1 MTEQPCGV
9 IWDMDGTMID
19 STEFHWQSWRDA
31 MAAEDYHLTYDEFM
45 ASYGQRNDAII
56 RGYYGDDVSNET
68 ITRISDAKE
77 SQYRDMVRT
86 QGISLLPGV
95 QHWLDYLRQHG
106 WRQAVATSAPLKN
119 LETILDVLQIADYF
133 GALVAGEEPQHG
145 KPDPQIFLLAAER
158 LGVSPEQCIVVEDSS
173 SGVEGGRRGGM
184 RTVGVLTSHDELD
197 ADVTVDSLDKL
208 PAGTFEQLLQR
219 SA

>member
-95 QHWLDYLRQHG
+95 QHWLDYLREHG
-106 WRQAVATSAPLKN
+106 WRQAVATSAPRKN
-119 LETILDVLQIADYF
+119 LETILDVLQIAEYF

-184 RTVGVLTSHDELD
+184 RTIGVLTSHDELD
-197 ADVTVDSLDKL
+197 ADVTVASLDRL
-208 PAGTFEQLLQR
+208 PADTFEQLLQR
-219 SA
+219 PA

>member
-1 MTEQPCGV
+1 
-9 IWDMDGTMID
+9 
-19 STEFHWQSWRDA
+19 
-31 MAAEDYHLTYDEFM
+31 
-45 ASYGQRNDAII
+45 
-56 RGYYGDDVSNET
+56 
-68 ITRISDAKE
+68 
-77 SQYRDMVRT
+77 MVRT

>member
-19 STEFHWQSWRDA
+19 STEFHWQSWHDA

-56 RGYYGDDVSNET
+56 RRYCGDEVSNET

-95 QHWLDYLRQHG
+95 QHWLDYLRDHG
-106 WRQAVATSAPLKN
+106 WRQAVATSAPRKN
-119 LETILDVLQIADYF
+119 LETILDVLQIAEYF

-158 LGVSPEQCIVVEDSS
+158 LGVSSEQCIVVEDSS

-184 RTVGVLTSHDELD
+184 RTIGVLTSHDELD
-197 ADVTVDSLDKL
+197 ADVTVASLDRL
-208 PAGTFEQLLQR
+208 PADTFEQLLQR
-219 SA
+219 PA

>member
-1 MTEQPCGV
+1 MTEQPRGV

-31 MAAEDYHLTYDEFM
+31 MAAENYDLTYDEFM

-56 RGYYGDDVSNET
+56 RGYCGDEVSNET

-77 SQYRDMVRT
+77 SQYRDMVRN

-95 QHWLDYLRQHG
+95 RHWLDYLREHG
-106 WRQAVATSAPLKN
+106 WRQAVATSAPRKN
-119 LETILDVLQIADYF
+119 LETILDVLQIGDYF

-173 SGVEGGRRGGM
+173 SGVEGGRRGSM
-184 RTVGVLTSHDELD
+184 RTIGVLTSHDELD
-197 ADVTVDSLDKL
+197 ADVTVASLDRL
-208 PAGTFEQLLQR
+208 PADTFEQLLQR
-219 SA
+219 PV